1 MLKVDRLYRQVD
13 GENNMTKKETTK
25 KHALQKEI
33 NFQIGMK
40 KVQTGTADYVAA
52 IKKFLEKN
60 EIHQLKKALLK
71 ADHAEAMKRIHS
83 LKIKSL
89 NLGLMNLYEL
99 FVEMESVLKLR
110 DLETVEELVNE
121 ADESKNVILTAI
133 A

>member
-1 MLKVDRLYRQVD
+1 
-13 GENNMTKKETTK
+13 MTKKETTT

-52 IKKFLEKN
+52 IKRFLEKN
-60 EIHQLKKALLK
+60 EIHQLKKALCK
-71 ADHAEAMKRIHS
+71 ADHVEAMKKIHN

-89 NLGLMNLYEL
+89 NLGLMNMYEL
-99 FVEMESVLKLR
+99 FVEMESVLKLK
-110 DLETVEELVNE
+110 DIETVEELVNE
-121 ADESKNVILTAI
+121 ADESKEVILSAI